1 MTGAGGSP
9 GLRGRTAVVGV
20 ADAVSPTGL
29 LDGSVRALEVQVIR
43 EALDDAG
50 LSIADVD
57 GVATCIAPGW
67 AASLEL
73 AEYLGISPRWTDSTQ
88 TGGSSFEIQLQHA
101 AAAIA
106 LGQCEVAVIVYAA
119 TPYSSHKRGGP
130 GFGSRQGAPAPTPTP
145 TAEWELPYAN
155 RMPMGAY
162 ALAASRHMHQ
172 FGTTSEQLAQIA
184 VDTRRWA
191 SMNPRARLQDPIT
204 VEDVLASPMQ
214 AAPLHK
220 LDCCLVTDGAGAV
233 VLTSAERARD
243 LRRPPALVLGTGTC
257 HTHAMIS
264 EMPDLTVTGAAV
276 SGPAAF
282 AEAGLIPSD
291 VDVVELYD
299 SFTITVLLLLE
310 DLGFCPKGEGGAF
323 VADGV
328 LGPGGALPAN
338 TTGGGLAY
346 THPGMF
352 GMFLLVEAVRQLRGE
367 GGDRQVPGAE
377 VALAHGSG
385 GVLSAMSTVILGT
398 EATA

>member
-1 MTGAGGSP
+1 
-9 GLRGRTAVVGV
+9 VVGV
-20 ADAVSPTGL
+20 ADAVSPIGL

-50 LSIADVD
+50 LTIADVD
-57 GVATCIAPGW
+57 GVASCIAPGW

-73 AEYLGISPRWTDSTQ
+73 AEYLGIAPRWTDSTQ
-88 TGGSSFEIQLQHA
+88 AGGSSFEIHVQHA

-106 LGQCEVAVIVYAA
+106 LGQCEVAVIAYAA
-119 TPYSSHKRGGP
+119 TPYSSHKRGGA
-130 GFGSRQGAPAPTPTP
+130 GFGSRQGPPAPTP

-162 ALAASRHMHQ
+162 ALAASRHMYE

-191 SMNPRARLQDPIT
+191 ALNPRARLREPIG
-204 VEDVLASPMQ
+204 VEDVLASRVE
-214 AAPLHK
+214 ASPLHK

-233 VLTSAERARD
+233 VLTSAERAGD
-243 LRRPPALVLGTGTC
+243 LLKPPALVLGTGTC
-257 HTHAMIS
+257 HTHSMIS
-264 EMPDLTVTGAAV
+264 EMPDLTTTGAAV
-276 SGPAAF
+276 SGRLAF
-282 AEAGLIPSD
+282 AEAGLGVAD
-291 VDVVELYD
+291 VDVLQLYD
-299 SFTITVLLLLE
+299 SFTITVLLVLE
-310 DLGFCPKGEGGAF
+310 DLGFCPKGEGGPF

-352 GMFLLVEAVRQLRGE
+352 GIFLLVEAVRQLRGE
-367 GGDRQVPGAE
+367 SGDRQVPDAE

-385 GVLSAMSTVILGT
+385 GALSAMSTIILGT